1 MSRVV
6 VPMLAFVLTAVA
18 ACGDDDAASTDG
30 GPGPRR
36 DGAMPPPGT
45 DGASPP
51 PVPDAGPVVAD
62 PTQFSYRL
70 LESPADLPL
79 WTRPATHKVPPE
91 ERSPEAT
98 QSGLRLAAARN
109 EHEPAQLLIGPAA
122 GTFSARIEPFS
133 TLSASQRVEL
143 AVAERQDGWPEHL
156 RPIGPAE
163 TVSLDGSAAIVLWL
177 TVYVPEDAPAGDH
190 STSLTLTR
198 AGGAPLVVPVT
209 LHVFDFALPREIHF
223 ASQLN
228 LSVSDVVGGR
238 SVDEGKATL
247 YEHRLTP
254 ASVAWPSGFHWSIT
268 WENDRSSARC
278 ETFWDEPDEGDEYS
292 IGWLSRRYM
301 LGEGWN
307 GAGFPDSMLFQFVD
321 NSTPR
326 PSSFCGIDRGDHD
339 GTAAYDA
346 EWSQFLGALERYL
359 GDNGLIDRTYWYVQ
373 NEPQDDDDH
382 RLAAHLCRISRSAA
396 PNLRIAISEEPT
408 PAIAER
414 PEGACGYDI
423 WIAHIQAYQQGY
435 AQQRQRDFG
444 ESVWLYSLD
453 HDPDPFPNPTRLDRQ
468 GLHQR
473 ILPWISWG
481 VRATGWAYYDGG
493 RFFDGPRPTVR
504 AALLREGFE
513 DYEYL
518 WLANGGLYPRVDIDA
533 VPDATVA
540 SVASSPTSF
549 TDDPDALMALRFELG
564 RFIEGSRDTVPVLE
578 VDRGG
583 RPRAAYYVNFQDPM
597 GSPSAEPLVIEGR
610 TYLKVGWSA
619 WDDAVQYG
627 WLGENVGDPAI
638 ALYGYDEI
646 GGYDDAERSYVYD
659 DYGRANRFE
668 LGLENGRYEVTIAVG
683 RPARGYPGDPH
694 NATVEG
700 VVVVDDELTTD
711 ATPQLVRTT
720 EIDLRDGRLSLETG
734 GRSERTGDFAYT
746 FLAYLHVVPID

>member
-1 MSRVV
+1 MGARRA
-6 VPMLAFVLTAVA
+6 LLIVLVLA
-18 ACGDDDAASTDG
+18 ACGDDDGPAGGDPDG
-30 GPGPRR
+30 SVR
-36 DGAMPPPGT
+36 DGRMPMPRM
-45 DGASPP
+45 DGAPPP

-62 PTQFSYRL
+62 PTAFSYRL
-70 LESPADLPL
+70 TESSADLVL
-79 WTRPATHKVPPE
+79 WTRPATHKVPAE
-91 ERSPEAT
+91 ERAPEAT
-98 QSGLRLAAARN
+98 QSGLRLSAARN
-109 EHEPAQLLIGPAA
+109 EHEPVQLLLGPGSGSLTASIA
-122 GTFSARIEPFS
+122 PFAS
-133 TLSASQRVEL
+133 LSGAQRTEI
-143 AVAERQDGWPEHL
+143 AVAEREEGWPEHL
-156 RPIGPAE
+156 RPIGP
-163 TVSLDGSAAIVLWL
+163 SDGVVLEGGAATVLWL

-190 STSLTLTR
+190 ATTLTLTPS
-198 AGGAPLVVPVT
+198 GGAPIAVPVT

-228 LSVSDVVGGR
+228 LSVADVVGDGT
-238 SVDEGKATL
+238 VDSGKTTL

-254 ASVAWPSGFHWSIT
+254 ASVAWPSGFNWGIT
-268 WENDRSSARC
+268 WENDRSSNRC
-278 ETFWDEPDEGDEYS
+278 EVLWDEPDEGDAYS

-326 PSSFCGIDRGDHD
+326 PASFCGIDRGDHFGGD
-339 GTAAYDA
+339 AYNA
-346 EWSQFLGALERYL
+346 EWSQFLGALEAYL
-359 GDNGLIDRTYWYVQ
+359 TDNGLVDRTYWYVQ
-373 NEPQDDDDH
+373 NEPQDDEDH
-382 RLAAHLCRISRSAA
+382 RLAAHLCRLSRSAA
-396 PNLRIAISEEPT
+396 PNLRIAVSEEPT

-423 WIAHIQAYQQGY
+423 WIAHIQAYQETY
-435 AQQRQRDFG
+435 AHSRQRDHG

-473 ILPWISWG
+473 ILPWVSWR

-493 RFFDGPRPTVR
+493 RFFDGPQPTVR

-518 WLANGGLYPRVDIDA
+518 WLANGSGHPEVDVDA

-540 SVASSPTSF
+540 SVASSLTSW

-564 RFIEGSRDTVPVLE
+564 RFVEGSRDTVPVLE

-583 RPRAAYYVNFQDPM
+583 RPRAAYYVNFQDPA
-597 GSPSAEPLVIEGR
+597 GQPTADPLVIDGR
-610 TYLKVGWSA
+610 TYLKVGWVP
-619 WDDAVQYG
+619 WNEELGYG

-638 ALYGYDEI
+638 ALYGYDDVA
-646 GGYDDAERSYVYD
+646 GYDEAARSYVYD

-668 LGLENGRYEVTIAVG
+668 LALENGRYEVTVAVG

-694 NATVEG
+694 NATIEG
-700 VVVVDDELTTD
+700 TVIVDDEPTTD
-711 ATPQLVRTT
+711 AMPQLVRSAVV
-720 EIDLRDGRLSLETG
+720 DLRDGRLSLEMG
-734 GRSERTGDFAYT
+734 GRSETTGDFAYT
-746 FLAYLHVVPID
+746 FLAYLHVVPVD